1 MITATCMQQVRRE
14 QWEKSND
21 WGEGELDRI
30 LLGTEVLHED
40 LQDVSSPMVIIGT
53 DVVNLYPSLDIKKVV
68 GNVGEAILDS
78 KITWQEIDFLEGA
91 RYIALN
97 WSEEKC
103 RSSGLKRV
111 LPTRRYNMG
120 SRPGLK
126 GEGPQGGQRGDQEQW
141 VFPHVRLR
149 PHEKKLLIATV
160 VEKATEAMFHHHYYT
175 FGGQMFQQTEGGPI
189 GLRGTC
195 TIARLVMQMFDRKW
209 ENMLVGTGIKL
220 ELYARY
226 MDDGRI
232 LAHPI
237 KRGWRWVD

>member
-141 VFPHVRLR
+141 VFPQVRLR
-149 PHEKKLLIATV
+149 TDEKRMVLATV
-160 VEKATEAMFHHHYYT
+160 IQIATEAMFQHHYYG
-175 FGGQMFQQTEGGPI
+175 FAGKKVPAEGGGPYWVE
-189 GLRGTC
+189 GYMHYSQ
-195 TIARLVMQMFDRKW
+195 VS
-209 ENMLVGTGIKL
+209 
-220 ELYARY
+220 YASF
-226 MDDGRI
+226 
-232 LAHPI
+232 
-237 KRGWRWVD
+237 